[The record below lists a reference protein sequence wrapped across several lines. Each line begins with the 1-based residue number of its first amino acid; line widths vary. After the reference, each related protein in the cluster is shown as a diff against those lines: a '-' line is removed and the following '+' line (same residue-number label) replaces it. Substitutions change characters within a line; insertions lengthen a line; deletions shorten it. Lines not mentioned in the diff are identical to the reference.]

1 MVRPCNAT
9 GLLAASVIL
18 RWGVHCCRVRRD
30 IRFCVL
36 ELEPA
41 SFDFRLNYY
50 RNKEEWQAG
59 AQPKGSVPLGIS
71 QVELLRS
78 IEEPVDYR
86 MTVRTQDRL
95 YSFRASLKD
104 LKLWISM
111 VRTATLCSIAT
122 WSSQELASFVALSG
136 VTEDCINAIVQSHMD
151 GRSVANCRSVLE
163 MLPRFKLSA
172 EDLQPTSAKFLLA
185 KDVEKMF
192 DLFDKYRLYASTS
205 RLSAAMANL
214 EALERSGT
222 RELSETEFDQK

>member
-1 MVRPCNAT
+1 M
-9 GLLAASVIL
+9 
-18 RWGVHCCRVRRD
+18 
-30 IRFCVL
+30 L

-41 SFDFRLNYY
+41 SFDYRLNYY

-172 EDLQPTSAKFLLA
+172 EDLQPTS
-185 KDVEKMF
+185 
-192 DLFDKYRLYASTS
+192 
-205 RLSAAMANL
+205 
-214 EALERSGT
+214 G
-222 RELSETEFDQK
+222 